1 MLYALFSFINLLI
14 DIISYKSRMNN
25 VRKQT
30 ILQGVI
36 KNMSLIDFFSSGSDI
51 YDRLLMPVCEKH
63 GLSYIEM
70 TILLFL
76 ANNPTL
82 NTAKDIVE
90 KRHIAKSHV
99 SVSVKSLCEKGL
111 LRGEYRDGNHKLVR
125 LSILPAAEDMIREGR
140 EIQKEYVKILTQNL
154 TEEEINILKNCIQ
167 KIGLNILEKEK
178 EINHGK

>member
-1 MLYALFSFINLLI
+1 MFKNELFC
-14 DIISYKSRMNN
+14 K
-25 VRKQT
+25 V
-30 ILQGVI
+30 VI

-51 YDRLLMPVCEKH
+51 YDRLLMPVCDKY

-140 EIQKEYVKILTQNL
+140 EIQKEYVRILTQNL
-154 TEEEINILKNCIQ
+154 TEEEINTLKNCIQ

-178 EINHGK
+178 EISHGK

>member
-1 MLYALFSFINLLI
+1 MKAVIN
-14 DIISYKSRMNN
+14 
-25 VRKQT
+25 
-30 ILQGVI
+30 
-36 KNMSLIDFFSSGSDI
+36 NMSLIDFFSSGSDI

-76 ANNPTL
+76 ANNPAL
-82 NTAKDIVE
+82 DTAKDIVE

-111 LRGEYRDGNHKLVR
+111 IYGEYRDGNHKLVR
-125 LSILPAAEDMIREGR
+125 LSILPTAKDMIHDGQ
-140 EIQKEYVKILTQNL
+140 EIQKEYVRILTQNL
-154 TEEEINILKNCIQ
+154 TVEEINTLKNCIK

-178 EINHGK
+178 EMKNGK

>member
-1 MLYALFSFINLLI
+1 
-14 DIISYKSRMNN
+14 
-25 VRKQT
+25 
-30 ILQGVI
+30 
-36 KNMSLIDFFSSGSDI
+36 MSLIDFFSSGSDI

-76 ANNPTL
+76 ANNPAL
-82 NTAKDIVE
+82 DTAKDIVE

-111 LRGEYRDGNHKLVR
+111 IHGEYRDGNHKLIR
-125 LSILPAAEDMIREGR
+125 LSILPTAKDMIHDGQ
-140 EIQKEYVKILTQNL
+140 EIQKEYVRILTQNL
-154 TEEEINILKNCIQ
+154 TVEEINTLKNCIK

-178 EINHGK
+178 EMKNGK

>member
-1 MLYALFSFINLLI
+1 MFENELFC
-14 DIISYKSRMNN
+14 RM
-25 VRKQT
+25 
-30 ILQGVI
+30 VI

-51 YDRLLMPVCEKH
+51 YDRLLMPVCDKY

-76 ANNPTL
+76 ANNSTL
-82 NTAKDIVE
+82 DTAKDIVE

-125 LSILPAAEDMIREGR
+125 LNILPAAEDMIRDGR
-140 EIQKEYVKILTQNL
+140 EIQKEYVRILTQNL
-154 TEEEINILKNCIQ
+154 TEEEINTLKNCI
-167 KIGLNILEKEK
+167 KKMGLNILEKEK
-178 EINHGK
+178 EISHGK